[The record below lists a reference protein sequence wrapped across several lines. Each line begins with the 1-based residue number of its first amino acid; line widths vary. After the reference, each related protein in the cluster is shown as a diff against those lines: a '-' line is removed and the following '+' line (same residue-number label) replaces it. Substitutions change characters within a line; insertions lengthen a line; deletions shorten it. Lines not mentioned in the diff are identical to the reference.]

1 MIVWVSAECRKCGAM
16 LATDFVQKLLRLFS
30 SRAKQVQCT
39 QNARPFMLTREHIVE
54 LLRAQSAYLA
64 QEFGVRKIGLFGS
77 FAKGLSTENSDIDLV
92 IEFDTPIGLRFMEL
106 GDYLEAMLGRRVD
119 ILTPIGLQA
128 IRRKTVIQNIT
139 ESIIYV

>member
-1 MIVWVSAECRKCGAM
+1 
-16 LATDFVQKLLRLFS
+16 
-30 SRAKQVQCT
+30 
-39 QNARPFMLTREHIVE
+39 MLTREQIVE

>member
-1 MIVWVSAECRKCGAM
+1 
-16 LATDFVQKLLRLFS
+16 
-30 SRAKQVQCT
+30 
-39 QNARPFMLTREHIVE
+39 MLTREHIVE

-77 FAKGLSTENSDIDLV
+77 FAKGLRTENSDIDLV

>member
-1 MIVWVSAECRKCGAM
+1 
-16 LATDFVQKLLRLFS
+16 
-30 SRAKQVQCT
+30 
-39 QNARPFMLTREHIVE
+39 MLTREHIVE